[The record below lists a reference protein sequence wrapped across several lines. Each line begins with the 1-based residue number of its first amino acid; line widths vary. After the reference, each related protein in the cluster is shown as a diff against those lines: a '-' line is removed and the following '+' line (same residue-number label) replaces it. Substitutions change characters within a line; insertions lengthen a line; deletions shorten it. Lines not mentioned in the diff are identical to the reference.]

1 MNEDQIVAALN
12 AVHSAGEQEIE
23 ALRNEVFALTRNL
36 EATVDRHA
44 GSRDAIVRMRKKLR
58 GQKERLR
65 VAHER
70 REELEQELKLLTQRH
85 AAVLEGIAITLRML
99 GYGTSMDPST
109 DE

>member
-1 MNEDQIVAALN
+1 MNEDQLVAALN
-12 AVHSAGEQEIE
+12 AVHGDQEF
-23 ALRNEVFALTRNL
+23 ADLQNEIVALTRNL
-36 EATVDRHA
+36 EATVDRQA

-70 REELEQELKLLTQRH
+70 REELERELELLKQHH
-85 AAVLEGIAITLRML
+85 ASELDGIALALRML